1 MSSFPQVLIWV
12 EKTSGSVPRERGA
25 SMVVTGQKT
34 LGSIGGG
41 HLEFQA
47 IYKARQWLADRSPGA
62 SFADCQ
68 SLEGGVVSEQTDIC
82 LDPQDDPPNHKRIWQ
97 QRFALGPSLGQ
108 CCGGVVWLCYEWI
121 EEEASANQRRASL
134 QGPLQPIALFGA
146 GHVGSA
152 IARALEPLAFQLT
165 WFDSRDDYPAEPVDT
180 PQAEVPG
187 LKPESFILI
196 MSYSHAEDLEIV
208 LECLLRRQKEP
219 GCFPFIG
226 LIGSQTKWARFQ
238 SRLLQRGV
246 TQAELKAVTCPI
258 GLPGIKGKEPAVIA
272 ASVVAQ
278 LLSLRSL

>member
-25 SMVVTGQKT
+25 SMVVTGQQT
-34 LGSIGGG
+34 LGSVGGG

-47 IYKARQWLADRSPGA
+47 IHKARQWLADRSPGA

-68 SLEGGVVSEQTDIC
+68 SFEGGVVSEQTDIC

-121 EEEASANQRRASL
+121 EEEATANQRRASL

-165 WFDSRDDYPAEPVDT
+165 WFDS
-180 PQAEVPG
+180 
-187 LKPESFILI
+187 
-196 MSYSHAEDLEIV
+196 H
-208 LECLLRRQKEP
+208 
-219 GCFPFIG
+219 
-226 LIGSQTKWARFQ
+226 
-238 SRLLQRGV
+238 
-246 TQAELKAVTCPI
+246 
-258 GLPGIKGKEPAVIA
+258 PGIWSKPTHI
-272 ASVVAQ
+272 
-278 LLSLRSL
+278 